1 MDLHLEEEVVEG
13 AEEARTLQEVAV
25 GEGGLSRKEEEEAV
39 VQAGLIQGEGWM
51 LEQGAGAGAGVAA
64 QMEYW

>member
-13 AEEARTLQEVAV
+13 AEEARTLQEV
-25 GEGGLSRKEEEEAV
+25 GLSRKEEEEEEEEAV

-51 LEQGAGAGAGVAA
+51 R
-64 QMEYW
+64 